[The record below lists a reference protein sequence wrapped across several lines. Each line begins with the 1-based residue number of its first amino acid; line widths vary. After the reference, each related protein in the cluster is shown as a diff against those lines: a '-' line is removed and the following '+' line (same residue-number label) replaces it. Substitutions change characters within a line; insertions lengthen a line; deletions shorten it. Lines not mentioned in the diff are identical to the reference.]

1 MKLVMLNELFYIK
14 HGTKLD
20 FNKMQISENSSIN
33 FISRTSKNL
42 GCVCKVD
49 RIKDVEPLPAGTIT
63 VSLGGSYLLSAFIQ
77 NEEYYTAQ
85 NIKILTPKCDMD
97 FHIKLFYCVCISK
110 NRYRYTSHGREANK
124 TLDYILVP
132 DITEIPNY
140 IYNYKI
146 ELPNNEPILKD
157 NNFIINTNFW
167 NNFVYSDIFKK
178 PTRGKLASIKD
189 FSVGKIPVVTSTED
203 NNGIS
208 DYLDI
213 PDFLLE
219 EENTIT
225 IANNGSVGATFYQE
239 KKYAATSDVSIMK
252 LKDKNV
258 KLNKYIALFLVTVIS
273 KEKYRFNYGRK
284 WGITRM
290 KKTAIKL
297 PAKFIND
304 KYEPDWEYME
314 NYIKSLPYSS
324 SI

>member
-1 MKLVMLNELFYIK
+1 MKRIEELFYIK
-14 HGTKLD
+14 YG
-20 FNKMQISENSSIN
+20 NSLSLQDCELSTNGIP
-33 FISRTSKNL
+33 FISRGAKNNGVTARVKL
-42 GCVCKVD
+42 LNN
-49 RIKDVEPLPAGTIT
+49 IKLNKPNTISVSVSGSVLEAFLQKEP
-63 VSLGGSYLLSAFIQ
+63 
-77 NEEYYTAQ
+77 YYTGYH
-85 NIKILTPKCDMD
+85 IFILEPKLRLSDIEM
-97 FHIKLFYCVCISK
+97 LFYCMCI
-110 NRYRYTSHGREANK
+110 RANK
-124 TLDYILVP
+124 YKYNYGRQANRTLKNLIVP
-132 DITEIPNY
+132 DTKDIPSY
-140 IYNYKI
+140 IYNYKL
-146 ELPNNEPILKD
+146 EFPNNNPILKD

-167 NNFVYSDIFKK
+167 NNFIYSDIFRK
-178 PTRGKLASIKD
+178 PTRGKLVSIKD
-189 FSVGKIPVVTSTED
+189 FNVGKMPVVTSTED
-203 NNGIS
+203 NNGIN

-239 KKYAATSDVSIMK
+239 KKYAATSDVTIMK

-290 KKTAIKL
+290 EKTTIKL

>member
-1 MKLVMLNELFYIK
+1 M
-14 HGTKLD
+14 
-20 FNKMQISENSSIN
+20 
-33 FISRTSKNL
+33 
-42 GCVCKVD
+42 
-49 RIKDVEPLPAGTIT
+49 
-63 VSLGGSYLLSAFIQ
+63 
-77 NEEYYTAQ
+77 
-85 NIKILTPKCDMD
+85 
-97 FHIKLFYCVCISK
+97 LFYCMCI
-110 NRYRYTSHGREANK
+110 RANK
-124 TLDYILVP
+124 YKYNYGRQANRTLKILIVP
-132 DITEIPNY
+132 DTKDIPSY
-140 IYNYKI
+140 IYNYKL
-146 ELPNNEPILKD
+146 EFPNNNPILKD
-157 NNFIINTNFW
+157 NNFIININFW
-167 NNFVYSDIFKK
+167 NNFIYSDIFRK

-189 FSVGKIPVVTSTED
+189 FNIGKIPVVTSTED
-203 NNGIS
+203 NNGIN

-225 IANNGSVGATFYQE
+225 IANNGSVGATFI
-239 KKYAATSDVSIMK
+239 KKKDAATSDVTIIK

-290 KKTAIKL
+290 EKTIIKL

>member
-1 MKLVMLNELFYIK
+1 MKRIEELFYIK
-14 HGTKLD
+14 YG
-20 FNKMQISENSSIN
+20 NSLSLQDCELSTNGIP
-33 FISRTSKNL
+33 FISRGAKNNGVTARVKL
-42 GCVCKVD
+42 LNN
-49 RIKDVEPLPAGTIT
+49 IKLNKSNTISVAVSGSVLEAFLQKEP
-63 VSLGGSYLLSAFIQ
+63 
-77 NEEYYTAQ
+77 YYTGYH
-85 NIKILTPKCDMD
+85 IFILEPKLRLSDIEM
-97 FHIKLFYCVCISK
+97 LFYCMCI
-110 NRYRYTSHGREANK
+110 RANK
-124 TLDYILVP
+124 YKYNYGRQANRTLKNLIVP
-132 DITEIPNY
+132 DTKDIPSY
-140 IYNYKI
+140 IYNYKL
-146 ELPNNEPILKD
+146 EFPNNNPILKD

-167 NNFVYSDIFKK
+167 NNFIYSDIFRK
-178 PTRGKLASIKD
+178 PTRGKLVAIKD
-189 FSVGKIPVVTSTED
+189 FNIGKIPVVTSTED
-203 NNGIS
+203 NNGIN

-239 KKYAATSDVSIMK
+239 KKYAATSDVTIMK

-290 KKTAIKL
+290 EKTTIKL

>member
-1 MKLVMLNELFYIK
+1 MKRIEELFYIK
-14 HGTKLD
+14 YG
-20 FNKMQISENSSIN
+20 NSLSLKDCESLANGIP
-33 FISRTSKNL
+33 FISRGAKNNGVAARVKL
-42 GCVCKVD
+42 LNN
-49 RIKDVEPLPAGTIT
+49 IKLNKSNTISVAVSGSVLEAFLQKEP
-63 VSLGGSYLLSAFIQ
+63 
-77 NEEYYTAQ
+77 YYTGYH
-85 NIKILTPKCDMD
+85 IFILEPKLELSDIEM
-97 FHIKLFYCVCISK
+97 LFYCMCI
-110 NRYRYTSHGREANK
+110 RANK
-124 TLDYILVP
+124 YKYNYGRQANRTLKNLIVP
-132 DITEIPNY
+132 DTKDIPNY
-140 IYNYKI
+140 IYNYKL
-146 ELPNNEPILKD
+146 EFPNNNPILKD
-157 NNFIINTNFW
+157 NNFVINTNFW
-167 NNFVYSDIFKK
+167 NDFIYSDIFRK
-178 PTRGKLASIKD
+178 PTRGKLVSIKD
-189 FSVGKIPVVTSTED
+189 FSIGKIPVVTSTED

-290 KKTAIKL
+290 EKTTIKL

-304 KYEPDWEYME
+304 KYEPDWEFME
-314 NYIKSLPYSS
+314 NYIKSLPYSI

>member
-1 MKLVMLNELFYIK
+1 MVKIKELFNIK
-14 HGTKLD
+14 YGNSLSLQDCELSSNGVPFVSRGTK
-20 FNKMQISENSSIN
+20 NN
-33 FISRTSKNL
+33 
-42 GCVCKVD
+42 GVVA
-49 RIKDVEPLPAGTIT
+49 RIKLLNNIKLNRENTISVAVSGSVLEAFLQKEP
-63 VSLGGSYLLSAFIQ
+63 
-77 NEEYYTAQ
+77 YYTGYH
-85 NIKILTPKCDMD
+85 IFILEPKLKLSDIEM
-97 FHIKLFYCVCISK
+97 LFYCMCI
-110 NRYRYTSHGREANK
+110 RANK
-124 TLDYILVP
+124 YKYNYGRQANRTLKNLIVP
-132 DITEIPNY
+132 DTKDIPNY
-140 IYNYKI
+140 IYNYKL
-146 ELPNNEPILKD
+146 EFPNNNPILKD

-167 NNFVYSDIFKK
+167 NNFIYSDIFRK
-178 PTRGKLASIKD
+178 PTRGKLDSIKD
-189 FSVGKIPVVTSTED
+189 FSIGKIPVVTASED
-203 NNGIS
+203 NNGIN

-239 KKYAATSDVSIMK
+239 KKYAATSDVSIIK

-284 WGITRM
+284 WGISRM
-290 KKTAIKL
+290 EKSTIKL

>member
-1 MKLVMLNELFYIK
+1 MKRIEELFYIK
-14 HGTKLD
+14 YG
-20 FNKMQISENSSIN
+20 NSLSLQDCELSTNGIP
-33 FISRTSKNL
+33 FISRGAKNNGVTARVKL
-42 GCVCKVD
+42 LNN
-49 RIKDVEPLPAGTIT
+49 IKLNKPNTISVAVSGSVLEAFLQKEP
-63 VSLGGSYLLSAFIQ
+63 
-77 NEEYYTAQ
+77 YYTGYH
-85 NIKILTPKCDMD
+85 IFILEPKLRLSDIEM
-97 FHIKLFYCVCISK
+97 LFYCMCI
-110 NRYRYTSHGREANK
+110 RANK
-124 TLDYILVP
+124 YKYNYGRQANRTLKNLIVP
-132 DITEIPNY
+132 DTKDIPSY
-140 IYNYKI
+140 IYNYKL
-146 ELPNNEPILKD
+146 EFPNNNPILKD

-167 NNFVYSDIFKK
+167 NNFIYSDIFRK
-178 PTRGKLASIKD
+178 PTRGKLVSIKD
-189 FSVGKIPVVTSTED
+189 FNIGKMPVVTSTED
-203 NNGIS
+203 NNGIN

-239 KKYAATSDVSIMK
+239 KKYAATSDVTIMK

-290 KKTAIKL
+290 EKTTIKL

>member
-1 MKLVMLNELFYIK
+1 MKRIEELFYIK
-14 HGTKLD
+14 YG
-20 FNKMQISENSSIN
+20 NSLSLQDCELSTNGIP
-33 FISRTSKNL
+33 FISRGAKNNGVTARVKL
-42 GCVCKVD
+42 LNN
-49 RIKDVEPLPAGTIT
+49 IKLNKPNTISVAVSGSVLEAFLQKEP
-63 VSLGGSYLLSAFIQ
+63 
-77 NEEYYTAQ
+77 YYTGYH
-85 NIKILTPKCDMD
+85 IFILEPKLRLSDIEM
-97 FHIKLFYCVCISK
+97 LFYCMCI
-110 NRYRYTSHGREANK
+110 RANK
-124 TLDYILVP
+124 YKYNYGRQANRTLKNLIVP
-132 DITEIPNY
+132 DTKDIPSY
-140 IYNYKI
+140 IYNYKL
-146 ELPNNEPILKD
+146 EFPNNNPILKD

-167 NNFVYSDIFKK
+167 NNFIYSDIFRK
-178 PTRGKLASIKD
+178 PTRGKLVSIKD
-189 FSVGKIPVVTSTED
+189 FNIGKIPVVTSTED
-203 NNGIS
+203 NNGIN

-239 KKYAATSDVSIMK
+239 KKYAATSDVTIMK

-290 KKTAIKL
+290 EKTTIKL

>member
-1 MKLVMLNELFYIK
+1 MKRIEELFYIK
-14 HGTKLD
+14 YG
-20 FNKMQISENSSIN
+20 NSLSLKDCESLANGIP
-33 FISRTSKNL
+33 FISRGAKNNGVAARVKL
-42 GCVCKVD
+42 LNN
-49 RIKDVEPLPAGTIT
+49 IKLNKSNTISVAVSGSVLEAFLQKEP
-63 VSLGGSYLLSAFIQ
+63 
-77 NEEYYTAQ
+77 YYTGYH
-85 NIKILTPKCDMD
+85 IFILEPKLELSDIEM
-97 FHIKLFYCVCISK
+97 LFYCMCIRTNKYKYNYGRQANRTLK
-110 NRYRYTSHGREANK
+110 N
-124 TLDYILVP
+124 LIVP
-132 DITEIPNY
+132 DTKDIPNY
-140 IYNYKI
+140 IYNYKL
-146 ELPNNEPILKD
+146 EFPNNNPILKD

-167 NNFVYSDIFKK
+167 NDFIYSDIFRK
-178 PTRGKLASIKD
+178 PTRGKLVSIKD
-189 FSVGKIPVVTSTED
+189 FSIGKIPVVTSTED

-290 KKTAIKL
+290 EKTTIKL

-304 KYEPDWEYME
+304 KYEPDWEFME
-314 NYIKSLPYSS
+314 NYIKSLPYSI

>member
-1 MKLVMLNELFYIK
+1 MKLVMLNELFDIK

-20 FNKMQISENSSIN
+20 FNKMEISEDSSIN

-42 GCVCKVD
+42 GFVCKVD
-49 RIKDVEPLPAGTIT
+49 RIKDIEPLPAGTIT
-63 VSLGGSYLLSAFIQ
+63 VSLGGAYLLSAFIQ
-77 NEEYYTAQ
+77 QEEYYTAQ

-97 FHIKLFYCVCISK
+97 FYIKLFYCVCITK

-132 DITEIPNY
+132 DITEIPHY

-146 ELPNNEPILKD
+146 ELPNNEPILKYY
-157 NNFIINTNFW
+157 NINLN
-167 NNFVYSDIFKK
+167 VYSWYNFLYIDIFDLK
-178 PTRGKLASIKD
+178 RGELSSINS
-189 FSVGKIPVVTSTED
+189 FSLGYVPVVTASED
-203 NNGIS
+203 TNGIS
-208 DYLDI
+208 SYLDI
-213 PDFLLE
+213 PLDLLE

-225 IANNGSVGATFYQE
+225 IANNGSVGAAFYQE
-239 KKYAATSDVSIMK
+239 KKYAATSDVTIMK

-290 KKTAIKL
+290 EKTTIKL

>member
-1 MKLVMLNELFYIK
+1 MVKIRKLFNVKYGNSLSLQDCELSSNGVPFVSRGAKNNGVVAKIKLLNNIK
-14 HGTKLD
+14 LNRENT
-20 FNKMQISENSSIN
+20 ISVAVSGSVLES
-33 FISRTSKNL
+33 FLQK
-42 GCVCKVD
+42 
-49 RIKDVEPLPAGTIT
+49 EP
-63 VSLGGSYLLSAFIQ
+63 
-77 NEEYYTAQ
+77 YYTGYH
-85 NIKILTPKCDMD
+85 IFILEPKLKLSDIEM
-97 FHIKLFYCVCISK
+97 LFYCMCI
-110 NRYRYTSHGREANK
+110 RANK
-124 TLDYILVP
+124 YKYNYGRQANRTLKNLIVP
-132 DITEIPNY
+132 DIEDIPNY
-140 IYNYKI
+140 IYNYKL
-146 ELPNNEPILKD
+146 ELPNNDPILKD

-167 NNFVYSDIFKK
+167 NNFIYSDIFKK

-203 NNGIS
+203 NNGIN

-225 IANNGSVGATFYQE
+225 IANNGSVGAIFYQE
-239 KKYAATSDVSIMK
+239 KKYAATSDVSIIK

-284 WGITRM
+284 WGISRM
-290 KKTAIKL
+290 EKSTIKL
-297 PAKFIND
+297 PAKIINN